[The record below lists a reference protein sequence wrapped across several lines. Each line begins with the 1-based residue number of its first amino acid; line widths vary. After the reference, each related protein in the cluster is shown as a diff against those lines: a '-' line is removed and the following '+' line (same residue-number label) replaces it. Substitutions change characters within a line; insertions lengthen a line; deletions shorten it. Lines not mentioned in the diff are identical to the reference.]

1 MSWDR
6 VLPKPPALHYDPTGR
21 DLPTRT
27 STPVDHQIMTDKFS
41 NITSEENSNRSVGLD
56 SRILAA
62 SLSRNTI
69 PSPENSTL
77 TSTQVPLL
85 ISPVARK
92 RTCSLIT
99 SEAARQERSTSSSSS
114 KSTSSKESSSLQ
126 FCLCQPDP
134 KIPRPRNAFILF
146 RQHFQAAVVAQN
158 PGLANPEISK
168 IIGEKWR
175 TLPTESKQDWKNL
188 AEEEKARHQQQYPDY
203 RYQPRRYGRNG
214 SNNTATSSGISNNPT
229 GASICNRCGG
239 RVMNP
244 PSTPNTPF
252 TPSGPSPVSS
262 TSSQCQPILP
272 MHRNFH
278 GRQSRD
284 DGGLPS
290 PIQVTGSMDRRVAVR
305 NQLHEEVQPPSPD
318 VKRRRFNGNGIYVP
332 VSHEMSPE
340 YPYSPRRTSLPRPD
354 TLYLRT
360 PYPSGV
366 TPPGRHYRQ
375 GSTQQAPIDPSLT
388 LPPLQTM
395 SPSQQNQTNVE
406 AMVMNISYLSKIKV
420 LARISPPMMSSPA
433 NGGSVRR
440 GALVA
445 VEGQR
450 RESVKHM
457 TQHLQTAL
465 SKDGKNVVRVFEG
478 PEATNQKKF
487 NIDQSEDTRDP
498 TVQYLET
505 ISAWHTISDE
515 IMTFINGTS
524 EPSSLQT
531 AMEECAAGLSPGS
544 IVPKAAQLRIS
555 SPDAFSPPTA
565 PTPAPTPTSTSTPI
579 TGPPVPAESEP
590 PFRIALV
597 PRYQL
602 TTADM
607 HACATPINDSYTPTD
622 HWQWMA
628 SLWRGCAGPDV
639 TVFIRDCEKDELDK
653 VGGNLVEMRLEE
665 ARALVV
671 RRLAS
676 SAYGI
681 EDKALRRVGF
691 EVEEFLRK

>member
-21 DLPTRT
+21 DFPTRT
-27 STPVDHQIMTDKFS
+27 STPVEHQIMTDKFS
-41 NITSEENSNRSVGLD
+41 KVNGEENGNRSVGVLE
-56 SRILAA
+56 SRIMAT

-69 PSPENSTL
+69 ASPENT
-77 TSTQVPLL
+77 TSTKAPPM

-175 TLPTESKQDWKNL
+175 TLPVESKQDWKNL

-239 RVMNP
+239 RFMNP

-262 TSSQCQPILP
+262 TSSPSQPILLV
-272 MHRNFH
+272 HRNFQG
-278 GRQSRD
+278 GRSRD
-284 DGGLPS
+284 DAGLPS
-290 PIQVTGSMDRRVAVR
+290 PIQVTGSMDRRAAVR
-305 NQLHEEVQPPSPD
+305 NQFREEAIPPSPD

-332 VSHEMSPE
+332 LGHDMSPE
-340 YPYSPRRTSLPRPD
+340 YPYSPRKTSLPRPD

-360 PYPSGV
+360 PYSSGV
-366 TPPGRHYRQ
+366 TPPGRHHWQ

-406 AMVMNISYLSKIKV
+406 AMVMSISYLSKIKV
-420 LARISPPMMSSPA
+420 LARISPPIMSFPGK
-433 NGGSVRR
+433 GGSIRR

-450 RESVKHM
+450 RGSVKHM
-457 TQHLQTAL
+457 IQHLQTAL
-465 SKDGKNVVRVFEG
+465 SKDGKNVVRLFEG
-478 PEATNQKKF
+478 PETTEQKSK
-487 NIDQSEDTRDP
+487 NSTQSEDTRDP

-515 IMTFINGTS
+515 ITTFINGLP
-524 EPSSLQT
+524 ESSPLQ
-531 AMEECAAGLSPGS
+531 AEMEECASGLSPGS

-555 SPDAFSPPTA
+555 SPDTFSPPTA
-565 PTPAPTPTSTSTPI
+565 PTPAPTPTSASTPI
-579 TGPPVPAESEP
+579 SIPVPAESEP

-607 HACATPINDSYTPTD
+607 FACAAPIHDSYTPTD

-639 TVFIRDCEKDELDK
+639 TVFIRDCGKDELDK
-653 VGGNLVEMRLEE
+653 AGGNPVEMRLEE
-665 ARALVV
+665 ARTLVV
-671 RRLAS
+671 HRLADS
-676 SAYGI
+676 TQGI